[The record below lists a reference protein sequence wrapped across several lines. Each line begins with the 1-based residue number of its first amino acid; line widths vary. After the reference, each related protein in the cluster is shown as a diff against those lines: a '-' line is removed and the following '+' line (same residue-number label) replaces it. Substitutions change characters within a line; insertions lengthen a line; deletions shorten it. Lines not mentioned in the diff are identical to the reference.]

1 MSLVAFRLTWTFKN
15 RYDDN
20 YLENSMQVF
29 LPQIIPIFPLPNVV
43 LFPKTHLP
51 LHIFEYR
58 YREMIQDVLE
68 GERLIGMALLKETW
82 EDDDNS
88 NQKIHSI
95 GCVGKIIGCKG
106 TQDGRYHIVLSGIT
120 RYTIKEKLYNKSYLQ
135 AQVEAIRPPGIPNTL
150 SPKNRFD
157 IDQFIHQ
164 HLKPKQAYKS
174 LVALLG
180 KASDETLIHSL
191 SACLPFTPY
200 ERQFLLESEDINRQC
215 LRMLEIIKMKSSDL
229 LTIKGMQP
237 DLPLDPNKETETE

>member
-1 MSLVAFRLTWTFKN
+1 
-15 RYDDN
+15 
-20 YLENSMQVF
+20 MQDF

-58 YREMIQDVLE
+58 YREMIQDILE
-68 GERLIGMALLKETW
+68 GERLIGMALLKDTW
-82 EDDDNS
+82 EEDADDDS
-88 NQKIHSI
+88 NPKIHSI
-95 GCVGKIIGCKG
+95 GCAGKMIGCKG

-120 RYTIKEKLYNKSYLQ
+120 RYTVKEKLYNKSYLQ
-135 AQVEAIRPPGIPNTL
+135 AQVEAIRPPEIPITL
-150 SPKNRFD
+150 NPKNRFT
-157 IDQFIHQ
+157 IDKFIHQ
-164 HLKPKQAYKS
+164 HLKPKPAYKA

-200 ERQFLLESEDINRQC
+200 ERQFLLESEDINRQS

-229 LTIKGMQP
+229 LTIKGIQP
-237 DLPLDPNKETETE
+237 DLPLEPKKETEAE